1 MPLFV
6 LYGLDKP
13 NAVETRKATRESHL
27 AWIEAMSPRV
37 KIAGPMFADDGV
49 TPIGSV
55 MVIEADS
62 LEAAKAD
69 YAKDPYASAGLWAS
83 TSIRQFNWVV
93 KQ

>member
-1 MPLFV
+1 MPLFA
-6 LYGLDKP
+6 LYGLDKSG
-13 NAVETRKATRESHL
+13 ALDVRKATRQAHL
-27 AWIEAMSPRV
+27 DWIASLEPRV
-37 KIAGPMFADDGV
+37 KIAGPMLADDGA

-62 LEAAKAD
+62 LEAAKAE
-69 YAKDPYASAGLWAS
+69 YARDPYAAAGLWQS

>member
-13 NAVETRKATRESHL
+13 GGLETRKATRQTHL
-27 AWIEAMSPRV
+27 DWIASLAPRV
-37 KIAGPMFADDGV
+37 KIAGPMFADDGA

-69 YAKDPYASAGLWAS
+69 YAKDPYAAAGLWAK
-83 TSIRQFNWVV
+83 TEIHPFNWVI

>member
-13 NAVETRKATRESHL
+13 GGLETRKATRQSHL
-27 AWIEAMSPRV
+27 DWIASLAPRV
-37 KIAGPMFADDGV
+37 KIAGPMFADDGA

-69 YAKDPYASAGLWAS
+69 YARDPYAAAGLWQS
-83 TSIRQFNWVV
+83 TAVRQFNWVV